1 MSDETSNE
9 VVEAS
14 VDDDDPGEDIFR
26 ELEAREEGDA
36 VAAVHMLYAGRLNIT
51 RHYQCNSTWP
61 YIN

>member
-36 VAAVHMLYAGRLNIT
+36 VAAVHMLHAGRLNIT